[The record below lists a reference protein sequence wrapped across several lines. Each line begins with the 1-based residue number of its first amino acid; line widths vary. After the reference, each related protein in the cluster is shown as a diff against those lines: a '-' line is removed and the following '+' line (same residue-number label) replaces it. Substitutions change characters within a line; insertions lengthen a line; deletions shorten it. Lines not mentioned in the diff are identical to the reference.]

1 MSLLEI
7 KDLEVAYGR
16 TQVLFKSTLT
26 VEQDSLVVLLGRN
39 GVGKSTLMKSTMGLM
54 KTFGGSVF
62 FEGEDITGLSP
73 SQRVKRGIAYV
84 PQGREGF
91 PQLSVME
98 NLKVV
103 LEATGHRDKNAI
115 DEALDLFPRLKPI
128 LTRDAGFLSGGQKQ
142 QLAIA
147 RALITR
153 PKLILL
159 DEPTEGIQPSIIL
172 EIEDAIA
179 AMNKA
184 SGLAIL
190 LVEQHLEF
198 ALSIGDHYAVMEH
211 GEIISAGATAD
222 VEEQTVRELI
232 AV

>member
-1 MSLLEI
+1 MLSI
-7 KDLEVAYGR
+7 DKLEVAYGR
-16 TQVLFKSTLT
+16 TQVLFGSTLE
-26 VEQDSLVVLLGRN
+26 VGSDELVVLLGRN
-39 GVGKSTLMKSTMGLM
+39 GVGKSTLMKATMGLM
-54 KTFGGSVF
+54 KTFGGTVT

-84 PQGREGF
+84 PQGRMGF
-91 PQLSVME
+91 PQLTVRE
-98 NLKVV
+98 NLDVV
-103 LEATGHRDKNAI
+103 LEATAHRQQSAI

-128 LTRDAGFLSGGQKQ
+128 LGRDAGFLSGGQKQ

-159 DEPTEGIQPSIIL
+159 DEPTEGIQPSIIH
-172 EIEDAIA
+172 EIEAAIVQ
-179 AMNKA
+179 MNQA
-184 SGLAIL
+184 SGLSIL

-198 ALSIGDHYAVMEH
+198 ALSVGDQYAVMEH
-211 GEIISAGATAD
+211 GEIVNSGPADAAAT
-222 VEEQTVRELI
+222 ETVRSLI

>member
-1 MSLLEI
+1 MLQIENLQVS
-7 KDLEVAYGR
+7 YGR
-16 TQVLFKSTLT
+16 TQVLFGATLE
-26 VEQDSLVVLLGRN
+26 VPKDELVVLLGRN
-39 GVGKSTLMKSTMGLM
+39 GVGKSTLMKTMMGVM
-54 KTFGGSVF
+54 KPSKGRVL
-62 FEGEDITGLSP
+62 FEGDDITNLSP

-91 PQLSVME
+91 PQLTVME

-103 LEATGHRDKNAI
+103 LEGTSHRDSAAI

-128 LTRDAGFLSGGQKQ
+128 LERDAGFLSGGQKQ

-153 PKLILL
+153 PKLVLL
-159 DEPTEGIQPSIIL
+159 DEPTEGIQPSIIM

-184 SGLAIL
+184 SGLSIL

-198 ALSIGDHYAVMEH
+198 ALSIGDRFAVMEH
-211 GEIISAGATAD
+211 GEIISSGKTAE

>member
-1 MSLLEI
+1 MLEI
-7 KDLEVAYGR
+7 KDLAVAYGR
-16 TQVLFKSTLT
+16 TQVLFGATLD
-26 VEQDSLVVLLGRN
+26 VAADELVVLLGRN
-39 GVGKSTLMKSTMGLM
+39 GVGKSTLMKTTMGLM
-54 KTFGGSVF
+54 KTFGGTVH

-91 PQLSVME
+91 PQLTVRE
-98 NLKVV
+98 NLNVV
-103 LEATGHRDKNAI
+103 LEATAHRQQSAI

-128 LTRDAGFLSGGQKQ
+128 LDRDAGFLSGGQKQ

-153 PKLILL
+153 PKVILL
-159 DEPTEGIQPSIIL
+159 DEPTEGIQPSIIH
-172 EIEDAIA
+172 EIEAAIVE
-179 AMNKA
+179 MNKA
-184 SGLAIL
+184 SGLSIL

-198 ALSIGDHYAVMEH
+198 ALSVGDKYAVMEH
-211 GEIISAGATAD
+211 GEIVSSGAAD
-222 VEEQTVRELI
+222 AAAAETVRELI

>member
-1 MSLLEI
+1 MLQIEN
-7 KDLEVAYGR
+7 LEVAYGR
-16 TQVLFKSTLT
+16 TQVLFGATLE
-26 VEQDSLVVLLGRN
+26 VPQDELVVLLGRN
-39 GVGKSTLMKSTMGLM
+39 GVGKSTLMKTMMGVM
-54 KTFGGSVF
+54 KASKGRVV
-62 FEGEDITGLSP
+62 FEGEDITKLSP

-103 LEATGHRDKNAI
+103 LEATDHRETAAI
-115 DEALDLFPRLKPI
+115 DEALDLFPRLKP
-128 LTRDAGFLSGGQKQ
+128 LLERDAGFLSGGQKQ

-172 EIEDAIA
+172 EIEEAIA
-179 AMNKA
+179 AMNQA
-184 SGLAIL
+184 SGLSIL

-198 ALSIGDHYAVMEH
+198 ALSIGDRYAVMEH
-211 GEIISAGATAD
+211 GEIISSGKTAE
-222 VEEQTVRELI
+222 VQEETVRELI

>member
-1 MSLLEI
+1 MLQIEALS
-7 KDLEVAYGR
+7 VAYGR
-16 TQVLFKSTLT
+16 TRVLFGTTLE
-26 VEQDSLVVLLGRN
+26 VPADSLTVLLGRN
-39 GVGKSTLMKSTMGLM
+39 GVGKSTLMKATMGLL
-54 KTFGGSVF
+54 KAFDGRVLW
-62 FEGEDITGLSP
+62 EGEEITGLSP

-91 PQLSVME
+91 PQLSVRD

-103 LEATGHRDKNAI
+103 LEATSHRKQSAI

-128 LTRDAGFLSGGQKQ
+128 LDRDAGFLSGGQKQ

-153 PKLILL
+153 PRLILL
-159 DEPTEGIQPSIIL
+159 DEPTEGIQPSIIH

-179 AMNKA
+179 ALNAA
-184 SGLAIL
+184 SGMSIL
-190 LVEQHLEF
+190 LVEQHLQF
-198 ALSIGDHYAVMEH
+198 ALSVGDRYAVMEH
-211 GEIISAGATAD
+211 GEIIAAGDTAD
-222 VEEQTVRELI
+222 VQEQTVRELI

>member
-1 MSLLEI
+1 MLAI
-7 KDLEVAYGR
+7 NDLQVAYGR
-16 TQVLFKSTLT
+16 TQVLFGATL
-26 VEQDSLVVLLGRN
+26 EIAGDELVVLLGRN
-39 GVGKSTLMKSTMGLM
+39 GVGKSTLMKATMGLM
-54 KTFGGSVF
+54 KSFGGTVT

-91 PQLSVME
+91 PQLTVRD
-98 NLKVV
+98 NLNVV
-103 LEATGHRDKNAI
+103 LEATAHRQQSAI

-128 LTRDAGFLSGGQKQ
+128 LDRDAGFLSGGQKQ

-159 DEPTEGIQPSIIL
+159 DEPTEGIQPSIIH
-172 EIEDAIA
+172 EIEAAIIE
-179 AMNKA
+179 MNKA
-184 SGLAIL
+184 SGLSIL

-198 ALSIGDHYAVMEH
+198 ALSVGDQYAVMEH
-211 GEIISAGATAD
+211 GEIVNSGPAD
-222 VEEQTVRELI
+222 AAAADTVRQLI

>member
-1 MSLLEI
+1 MLEI
-7 KDLEVAYGR
+7 SKLEVAYGR
-16 TQVLFKSTLT
+16 TQVLFGSTLD
-26 VEQDSLVVLLGRN
+26 VGANELVALLGRN
-39 GVGKSTLMKSTMGLM
+39 GVGKSTLMKATMGLM
-54 KTFGGSVF
+54 KSFNGTVT

-84 PQGREGF
+84 PQGRMGF
-91 PQLSVME
+91 PQLSVMD
-98 NLKVV
+98 NMKVV
-103 LEATGHRDKNAI
+103 LEATSHKQASAI

-128 LTRDAGFLSGGQKQ
+128 LSRDAGFLSGGQKQ

-159 DEPTEGIQPSIIL
+159 DEPTEGIQPSIIH
-172 EIEDAIA
+172 EIEAAIA
-179 AMNKA
+179 EMNKA
-184 SGLAIL
+184 SGLSIL

-198 ALSIGDHYAVMEH
+198 ALSIGDRYALMEH
-211 GEIISAGATAD
+211 GEVVSSGPADAAATA
-222 VEEQTVRELI
+222 TVRELI